1 MLDMHEI
8 DLVVQGDPSRVN
20 GGRVAQH
27 AQGAVHLGQ
36 VSIWYRSRRL
46 VVDSDLESGRT
57 PVDELERVTSQ
68 LIESVV
74 LNQESGRFYRIF

>member
-27 AQGAVHLGQ
+27 AQGAVHLGH
-36 VSIWYRSRRL
+36 VSVGYRRGRL
-46 VVDSDLESGRT
+46 IVHADLESSQT
-57 PVDELERVTSQ
+57 PVDEPERSGVTT
-68 LIESVV
+68 
-74 LNQESGRFYRIF
+74 